1 MHFHTLVDE
10 IRDLSLAEKQDMRT
24 LLDRFVAEERREEIA
39 RSHEESLEELRQGR
53 LEFTSNPSQLRRML
67 DD

>member
-1 MHFHTLVDE
+1 MQFHTLVDE

-24 LLDRFVAEERREEIA
+24 LLDRFVAEQRREEIA
-39 RSHEESLEELRQGR
+39 GSHEESIEELRQGR
-53 LEFTSNPSQLRRML
+53 LEFTGNPSQLRRML